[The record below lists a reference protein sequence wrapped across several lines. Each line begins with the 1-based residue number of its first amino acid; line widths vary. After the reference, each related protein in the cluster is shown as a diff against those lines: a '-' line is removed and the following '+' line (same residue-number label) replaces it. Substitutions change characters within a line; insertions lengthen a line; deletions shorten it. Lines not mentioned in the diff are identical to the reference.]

1 MIHVRPFGL
10 SVPRPCLYMLG
21 SSSLSWVFCTCKTV
35 LHLLY
40 VNVEL
45 ITPDHH
51 VVSRH
56 DELSQ
61 RCILRE
67 NTYTL
72 KFSEGSSYNA
82 TAILSKIRCIKD
94 KHHMQSKYVTWYGH
108 DHLVPLISISKVPS
122 WSPSSP
128 AWHHDLHHLDLY
140 QCVVTWSSRQLLLL
154 QLLLSHSDKVKQL
167 FGTCILCNKETT
179 IRLLPV
185 ADNFK
190 NMIISY
196 NNLYLITSWPYHI
209 TTCPAKTS

>member
-1 MIHVRPFGL
+1 MITWSISTKPCPIITWDGVVFNGEYLYVDNIYYMMHVRPFGL
-10 SVPRPCLYMLG
+10 SFPSPCLYMLG
-21 SSSLSWVFCTCKTV
+21 SSSLTRVFRMCKTI
-35 LHLLY
+35 LHPLY

-72 KFSEGSSYNA
+72 KFSEGSSYND
-82 TAILSKIRCIKD
+82 TAVLSKIRCIKD

-108 DHLVPLISISKVPS
+108 HHPVPLISIYKAPS

-128 AWHHDLHHLDLY
+128 AWHLDLHRSI
-140 QCVVTWSSRQLLLL
+140 VVISPTIAS
-154 QLLLSHSDKVKQL
+154 
-167 FGTCILCNKETT
+167 TT
-179 IRLLPV
+179 I
-185 ADNFK
+185 AN
-190 NMIISY
+190 
-196 NNLYLITSWPYHI
+196 
-209 TTCPAKTS
+209 A